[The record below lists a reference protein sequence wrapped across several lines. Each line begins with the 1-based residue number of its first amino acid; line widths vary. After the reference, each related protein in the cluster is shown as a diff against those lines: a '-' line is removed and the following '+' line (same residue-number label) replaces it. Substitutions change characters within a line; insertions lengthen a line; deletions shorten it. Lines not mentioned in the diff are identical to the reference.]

1 MESERNEA
9 AGSSERRPGWALP
22 RAAAAASFCLAA
34 ALAWPFMFSSRSTAE
49 PAAAPATEI
58 AAHQPASRA
67 PIETLDPALAELRE
81 EGDRAARAEAELLD
95 CMIQPSKLVDLGSPV
110 VGLIEEI
117 RVRRSDV
124 VKRDQVLVQLESGAE
139 RAAVELAR
147 ARSEMDGAEQA
158 RAAKERLG
166 SHKEARARRLF
177 DQKALSLDLREESE
191 TAAELARFELEQA
204 REERRLAA
212 LQLAQAEELLRR
224 RTIKSPVDGVVVDR
238 LMEPGERVDEEV
250 VLRIAQIDPLLV
262 EVTLPAAMFGKVKPG
277 MRASIEPELGG
288 EHVYVASVATVD
300 RVIDA
305 ASGTFD
311 MHLELP
317 NPDHAV
323 PSGMHCR
330 ARLLEP

>member
-1 MESERNEA
+1 
-9 AGSSERRPGWALP
+9 
-22 RAAAAASFCLAA
+22 
-34 ALAWPFMFSSRSTAE
+34 
-49 PAAAPATEI
+49 
-58 AAHQPASRA
+58 
-67 PIETLDPALAELRE
+67 
-81 EGDRAARAEAELLD
+81 
-95 CMIQPSKLVDLGSPV
+95 
-110 VGLIEEI
+110 
-117 RVRRSDV
+117 
-124 VKRDQVLVQLESGAE
+124 
-139 RAAVELAR
+139 
-147 ARSEMDGAEQA
+147 
-158 RAAKERLG
+158 
-166 SHKEARARRLF
+166 
-177 DQKALSLDLREESE
+177 
-191 TAAELARFELEQA
+191 
-204 REERRLAA
+204 
-212 LQLAQAEELLRR
+212 
-224 RTIKSPVDGVVVDR
+224 
-238 LMEPGERVDEEV
+238 VDEEV